1 MFIRRSLIY
10 FWGILFANIL
20 IAASYGP
27 PPTGDDDMGVV
38 VGPPPVVKEMPP
50 EVLINGKPAH
60 TLTEDETIEFL
71 TQKIKTISHEDGQ
84 VELLKV
90 APTYPLTI
98 LFSEPIQMYVVGDDK
113 MIKVELVGGSSGG
126 GGAGNTA
133 PTGMVIRAT
142 SRPPGDTVVQVFFAG
157 GKVRMYHIFLQ
168 DNFVTADSCIR
179 VVSFGKSPSDKTFG
193 LSNRGQLDVRAI
205 TNVIRNYDA
214 LLREKAIDNRLV
226 KRTEVFRKSNIT
238 SFTTFYL
245 YQFASK
251 PVAISFAYQNPYPYP
266 IRYDES
272 RLRIALGNVQ
282 YIPDYVSFHK
292 NTLQP
297 GETTTGF
304 AIVARPAFDVNQS
317 FELVWK

>member
-1 MFIRRSLIY
+1 MRRLFIYIL
-10 FWGILFANIL
+10 GILVTPAL
-20 IAASYGP
+20 AIAQYGP
-27 PPTGDDDMGVV
+27 PPTGDEDMGVV
-38 VGPPPVVKEMPP
+38 VGPPPVVEEVPP
-50 EVLINGKPAH
+50 EVLINGKPASQ
-60 TLTEDETIEFL
+60 LTEDEKIDFL

-84 VELLKV
+84 VEILKV
-90 APTYPLTI
+90 APTYPLTV
-98 LFSEPIQMYVVGDDK
+98 LFSEPIQMFVIGDDK
-113 MIKVELVGGSSGG
+113 MIKVELVGGGG
-126 GGAGNTA
+126 GGAGGGNSS
-133 PTGMVIRAT
+133 PNGLVIRAT
-142 SRPPGDTVVQVFFAG
+142 ARPPGDTVVQVFFSG
-157 GKVRMYHIFLQ
+157 GKVRLYHVFLQ

-179 VVSFGKSPSDKTFG
+179 VVSFGKSPSNKTFG

-214 LLREKAIDNRLV
+214 LLREKAIDNRMV
-226 KRTEVFRKSNIT
+226 KRMEVFKKSNIT

-297 GETTTGF
+297 GEVTTGF
-304 AIVARPAFDVNQS
+304 AIVAHPVFDVTQP